1 VKEKTTVFT
10 YRCPGCGKRH
20 LAEVDFEDAFETRC
34 LRCGEA
40 FHVSPEMVHGLH
52 VTTLG
57 APAATG
63 LEDLFTA
70 RNPDSADV
78 EGAADGDERVPLADS
93 SLESGLEAIATEGGD
108 ERERVGGTSRALTK
122 RRGSEPEADVR
133 AEARLHPDDIADE
146 TIAGSAGVPNNVD

>member
-1 VKEKTTVFT
+1 
-10 YRCPGCGKRH
+10 
-20 LAEVDFEDAFETRC
+20 
-34 LRCGEA
+34 
-40 FHVSPEMVHGLH
+40 
-52 VTTLG
+52 
-57 APAATG
+57 
-63 LEDLFTA
+63 EDLFTA

-108 ERERVGGTSRALTK
+108 ERERVGGTSRALAK

-146 TIAGSAGVPNNVD
+146 TIAGSAGVPNNVDDAGTEWRMPPATKKKWAPSFAIIGGIAAALHVFAGLGGTYLLVSRGTSKNPTEK